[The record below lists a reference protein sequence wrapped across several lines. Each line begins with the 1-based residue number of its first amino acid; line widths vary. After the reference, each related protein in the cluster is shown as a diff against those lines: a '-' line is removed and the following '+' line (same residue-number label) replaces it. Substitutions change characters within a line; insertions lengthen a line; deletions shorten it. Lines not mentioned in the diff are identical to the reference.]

1 MQDII
6 DNTYEIVR
14 RLEHFQQISIYLVRN
29 INNNTLYAAKVR
41 LNNIDVNQHEIQMC
55 TNVSNINNPYI
66 ARLVNHGIGNII
78 FQGNIQNNQNYLIFD
93 YYPHSLYEYIEK
105 TGTFTEKHAKLIFDQ
120 ILNGVQALHQA
131 GICHRY
137 LAIDNI
143 LFDNNYNVKI
153 IDFHIAAL
161 LQGNNNF
168 NDNVGR
174 ESYSPPQMIEHLP
187 YNGIKADIFSLGI
200 ILFILVNGKTP
211 FQSAS
216 YEDPLYKLIKNKEF
230 DKYFL
235 QVYKIMFVNNS
246 DEFKNLFLKMVDFYE
261 NQRPSIEV
269 ILNDPWFNEIRNLDN
284 QQMGQL
290 NQDLRNELAQRDI
303 HINNFNNQNNNI
315 INNQNNQA
323 QNNQNNQA
331 QNNQNQNNPNGN
343 N

>member
-14 RLEHFQQISIYLVRN
+14 RLEHFQQLSIYLVRN

-55 TNVSNINNPYI
+55 TNVSNINSPYL

-105 TGTFTEKHAKLIFDQ
+105 IGHFTEKHAKFIFDQ
-120 ILNGVQALHQA
+120 ILKGVQALHQA

-174 ESYSPPQMIEHLP
+174 KRYSPPQMIEHLP

-200 ILFILVNGKTP
+200 ILFILVNGRPP
-211 FQSAS
+211 F
-216 YEDPLYKLIKNKEF
+216 
-230 DKYFL
+230 
-235 QVYKIMFVNNS
+235 
-246 DEFKNLFLKMVDFYE
+246 NLH
-261 NQRPSIEV
+261 QI
-269 ILNDPWFNEIRNLDN
+269 
-284 QQMGQL
+284 
-290 NQDLRNELAQRDI
+290 
-303 HINNFNNQNNNI
+303 
-315 INNQNNQA
+315 
-323 QNNQNNQA
+323 
-331 QNNQNQNNPNGN
+331 
-343 N
+343 